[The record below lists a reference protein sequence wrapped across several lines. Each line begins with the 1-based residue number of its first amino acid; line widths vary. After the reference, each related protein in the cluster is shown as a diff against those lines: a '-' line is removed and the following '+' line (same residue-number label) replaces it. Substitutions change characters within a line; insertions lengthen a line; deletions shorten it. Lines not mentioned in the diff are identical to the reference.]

1 MEEKKAK
8 LHIAEQAEAL
18 KPYADALTK
27 AENQLSQALKEKQE
41 AENQLLHQRTI
52 YDQMTQNY
60 EQARQKK
67 IETEPELLQKKEQLL
82 QLKEIER
89 KKRRLFR
96 KRRQSNSEKR
106 YSAAIITK
114 RRSRQ
119 SPIFVRTCTGKTNT
133 AEA

>member
-1 MEEKKAK
+1 
-8 LHIAEQAEAL
+8 
-18 KPYADALTK
+18 
-27 AENQLSQALKEKQE
+27 
-41 AENQLLHQRTI
+41 
-52 YDQMTQNY
+52 MTQNY

-89 KKRRLFR
+89 KKEAALQEKTAIEQR
-96 KRRQSNSEKR
+96 KNDTAQQLLQ
-106 YSAAIITK
+106 K